1 MHLLTWIIVGMVWSM
16 IFQLRT
22 SKQSLI
28 DFFDIHGE
36 REKTKK
42 MKKHLNRKTFQINL
56 KRNDWSVRV
65 DFQFPIFM
73 NKQYIVGSPEGKI
86 YSRMFRIYYIPLLKL
101 LVLRVLKDD
110 AE

>member
-1 MHLLTWIIVGMVWSM
+1 MEI
-16 IFQLRT
+16 
-22 SKQSLI
+22 
-28 DFFDIHGE
+28 E

-42 MKKHLNRKTFQINL
+42 NEKAFEYNRKTFQINL
-56 KRNDWSVRV
+56 KRNDNQSWS
-65 DFQFPIFM
+65 IFM
-73 NKQYIVGSPEGKI
+73 NTHCIVGSPEGKI

>member
-1 MHLLTWIIVGMVWSM
+1 MEI
-16 IFQLRT
+16 
-22 SKQSLI
+22 
-28 DFFDIHGE
+28 E

-42 MKKHLNRKTFQINL
+42 NEKAFECNRKTFQINL
-56 KRNDWSVRV
+56 KRNDQSWNNQSWS
-65 DFQFPIFM
+65 IFM
-73 NKQYIVGSPEGKI
+73 NTHCIVGSPEGKI